1 MPDSV
6 KRDYRSELRAAQ
18 AQQTRRSI
26 VAAATRLFVGAG
38 YGATTIDAVADAAG
52 VSRKTVFTAVGG
64 KLDLLKLALDWAVA
78 GDDQA
83 VALSD
88 RAAIR
93 RWMDQADPRQVLDGL
108 AGMLAEI
115 GARVGALYGAL
126 EVAAGID
133 PAARELAE
141 ELQRRR
147 LDDARKVVGP
157 LREMKALTTD
167 ITYQEAVDLV
177 WLAMDPALFDRLV
190 RVRRWSTS
198 RFKEWL
204 AIWSGS
210 RWIPRSSIGWFAS
223 GAGPPAGSSSGWP
236 ARCAGNFWPDQ
247 AV

>member
-18 AQQTRRSI
+18 AQETRRSI

-198 RFKEWL
+198 RFKQWL
-204 AIWSGS
+204 ASTLC
-210 RWIPRSSIGWFAS
+210 RQLLA
-223 GAGPPAGSSSGWP
+223 
-236 ARCAGNFWPDQ
+236 
-247 AV
+247 

>member
-157 LREMKALTTD
+157 LRDMKALATD

-204 AIWSGS
+204 ASTLCRQLLG
-210 RWIPRSSIGWFAS
+210 
-223 GAGPPAGSSSGWP
+223 
-236 ARCAGNFWPDQ
+236 
-247 AV
+247 

>member
-26 VAAATRLFVGAG
+26 VAAATRLFVEAG

-198 RFKEWL
+198 RFKQWL
-204 AIWSGS
+204 ASTLC
-210 RWIPRSSIGWFAS
+210 RQLLA
-223 GAGPPAGSSSGWP
+223 
-236 ARCAGNFWPDQ
+236 
-247 AV
+247 